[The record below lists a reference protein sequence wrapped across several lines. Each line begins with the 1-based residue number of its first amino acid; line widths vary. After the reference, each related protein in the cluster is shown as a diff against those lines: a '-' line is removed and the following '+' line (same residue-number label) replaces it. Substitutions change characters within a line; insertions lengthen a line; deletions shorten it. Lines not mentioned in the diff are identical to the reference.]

1 MDCENLLQNLEKE
14 KYLDFRDLKEFV
26 KMCVFLANIEK
37 TFKCQSVRVDWFS
50 IWID

>member
-1 MDCENLLQNLEKE
+1 MDCKKLLQKLEKD

-37 TFKCQSVRVDWFS
+37 PFKCQAVRVDWFS